1 MSGEQDES
9 RAISKR
15 GRAARLMLCLVLCL
29 SASCGLPR
37 LASAEALTAAPAPVA
52 TQQPAPGAEQPA
64 LAVSG
69 RIAGDEARARL
80 VLEFDRKPTF
90 SVHYAR
96 EPVRVIVDLPHV
108 AFGIRPDDLAP
119 RGLVKDIRYGAMSDQ
134 LARLVITAG
143 KPAGVAHAEVMP
155 IEGGRYRLVV
165 DVERVEQAAF
175 TKLLSGQDWT
185 SSVTGR
191 KTDRVKGADVAA
203 AQKGGPFIIAV
214 DAGHGGI
221 DTGAIGADSKV
232 LEKNVTLA
240 FAKALAE
247 RLDKLPGVEAVLTR
261 DSDEFLSLS
270 ERVQIARQKGAQLF
284 ISLHADT
291 VKQADIRGATV
302 YTISDKASD
311 HLAASLAER
320 ENLSD
325 AVAGLTLSDEPA
337 EVADILIDLTRRE
350 TQLFSINLARAVVS
364 SFEGQI
370 RLINNPHRFAGFR
383 VLQAP
388 DVPSI
393 LLELGFMSNK
403 EDEALLLDDA
413 WRGKVADRI
422 VEAVGRYRGAVAA
435 NGG

>member
-1 MSGEQDES
+1 MIRALPLLVFLVMIAFAPLGGAVAQDKP
-9 RAISKR
+9 AP
-15 GRAARLMLCLVLCL
+15 
-29 SASCGLPR
+29 SA
-37 LASAEALTAAPAPVA
+37 AAPSGP
-52 TQQPAPGAEQPA
+52 

-80 VLEFDRKPTF
+80 VLEFDRKPEF
-90 SVHYAR
+90 ALHYVR
-96 EPVRVIVDLPHV
+96 EPVRIILDLPRT
-108 AFGIRPDDLAP
+108 AFGIHPDDLKP
-119 RGLVKDIRYGAMSDQ
+119 RGLVKDIRYGAMSEG
-134 LARLVITAG
+134 LARLVITAD
-143 KPAGVAHAEVMP
+143 KPAGVAHAEVTP
-155 IEGGRYRLVV
+155 IEGGRFRLVV
-165 DVERVEQAAF
+165 DVERVDASAF
-175 TKLLSGQDWT
+175 AKLVAGQDWAAT
-185 SSVTGR
+185 IGTQ
-191 KTDRVKGADVAA
+191 KTDRVQPLDAVGAN
-203 AQKGGPFIIAV
+203 KSSGPFVIAV

-221 DTGAIGADSKV
+221 DTGAIGVDSKV
-232 LEKNVTLA
+232 LEKNVTLG
-240 FAKALAE
+240 FAQALAK
-247 RLDKLPGVEAVLTR
+247 RLNDLPGVQAVLTR
-261 DSDEFLSLS
+261 EADEFLSLS
-270 ERVQIARQKGAQLF
+270 ERVQIARQKGASLF
-284 ISLHADT
+284 VSLHADT

-325 AVAGLTLSDEPA
+325 AVAGLTLTDEPA

-350 TQLFSINLARAVVS
+350 TQAFSINLARSIVS

-403 EDEALLLDDA
+403 EDEALLLDTA
-413 WRGKVADRI
+413 WRDKVADRI
-422 VEAVGRYRGAVAA
+422 ADAVGRYRAVVAA